1 MFMFGDKSGSQ
12 SSKSLNLSPP
22 PNTLPANLSSFHL
35 LQTRCLRLGVWKGT
49 QAPGVKDSR
58 TETPMNCQGDAALC
72 PENGCVNRSRY
83 RRTAPRLHRHCESCY
98 SRHCRAPPEVSV
110 SCMLIN
116 CRLLCGASFH
126 MCKESEHTLLCPN
139 EKVPCLNSCYGCPFT
154 MSRSR
159 LAKHLEV
166 CPASVVC
173 CSVEWNR
180 WPTEDIKSPLYIN
193 LMKETHGQQSLDLSM
208 ALRDQKHLCGRL
220 KMRSLFP
227 ELMEEPEVPI
237 PSETDEAVGWEVNVN
252 GESADSMGDET
263 FINSPLI
270 AAKEEHVEKGSQNL
284 IVNKE
289 KYDLFEKMFSM
300 ERGGCL
306 QVQKASSKTGE
317 KKDKNTQSKGS
328 KNPAVSEQEGSSMEP
343 VKVGQRGD
351 TIQPDIS
358 KTGLAPWQEGVL
370 ERLSQE
376 IEACTPRE
384 KDFVYGSLEP
394 IPVQTLRSFNVPT
407 SYKHKRI
414 QLKDPSNQALTKHK
428 SVDTSDLGVPEEDMQ
443 KMDEMFAT
451 LLCSA
456 ELEIR
461 GHKISEKVATDGL
474 YIDIATQTYNF
485 SMAPFKYNSTLADI
499 TTERDLMLYL
509 QMDTEIVT
517 LRHNKNTSA
526 FTQRRLQPSTH
537 RATVSYNQDLS
548 IFTLSPEITTSLLN
562 DSQMVPTQNSTLSLV
577 SRLFREVSATLLQE
591 RGMVGL
597 KWRKKF
603 YSHGRARWKSSIRR
617 QRTPSCR
624 LHRHCESCYSR
635 RCRAPPEVSVSCMII
650 NCRLLCGASFH
661 MCKESEHTLLCP
673 NEKVPCL
680 NSCYGC
686 PFTMSR
692 SRLAKHLEV
701 CPSSVVCCSMEWNR
715 WPIEETEP
723 PKFYQNILKEN
734 YTQEPLDL
742 SMAIRDQNH
751 LFHSLRMKVLFPE
764 LIEKVEEKL
773 VTQEMEGAIGG
784 MLDGVQEI
792 CTSTSDIQEGGLTQ
806 EAREALARDTNITG
820 LAKYDVWEKMF
831 SMELS
836 GCKHTVKALGKNLNS
851 SSGNPSTDLQPQT
864 NPSKLEVFK
873 EELLKQPEELFIP
886 NDIPKFNPYEM
897 DEDKFLIAK
906 SLFACDTRPNK
917 KFVYGYL
924 EPMKIKTVRTFKV
937 PTSFMARPG
946 HIRNPMHYKRVSKAV
961 DTSDIERNEMP
972 KWDEV
977 QATLLCSLEKE
988 LRGHLIAES
997 SSTDA
1002 LFVDKGTQTYDFYT
1016 APFKANATLADIT
1029 ADSTFKLH
1037 VQIQTESVTNRHN
1050 KSSSAFTYL
1059 CGHSFRRDEFPYHF
1073 KNVHSDIQTC
1083 LNGWFEERCPLAYLG
1098 CTFSQRRL
1106 RPSKHRAMISYNKD
1120 LSTLTLRPE
1129 VSSILFEG
1137 VRTVSSERKW
1147 VPNMDALSKLP
1158 FEVLVHIAGFLD
1170 SFTLSQLA
1178 LVSRLMREVC
1188 STLLQEKGMVS
1199 LKWEKKI
1206 FSHGRW
1212 CWRSRQK
1219 VWQFSNLFSP
1229 VEN

>member
-1 MFMFGDKSGSQ
+1 M
-12 SSKSLNLSPP
+12 
-22 PNTLPANLSSFHL
+22 
-35 LQTRCLRLGVWKGT
+35 
-49 QAPGVKDSR
+49 
-58 TETPMNCQGDAALC
+58 
-72 PENGCVNRSRY
+72 SRY

-180 WPTEDIKSPLYIN
+180 WPTEDIKSPLNIN

-328 KNPAVSEQEGSSMEP
+328 KNPAVSEQEESSMEP

-370 ERLSQE
+370 ERLGQE
-376 IEACTPRE
+376 VNPREYNMYIVHHGRMLLTFGQIEACTPRE

-526 FTQRRLQPSTH
+526 FTFLCGHFFRRDEFASHFKNVHSDIQSCLNGWFEERCPLSYLGCTFSQRRLQPSTH

-562 DSQMVPTQNSTLSLV
+562 DSQMVPTQNSTVRCEDCLSNLPFEVLRHIARYLDSFSLSQLSLV

-603 YSHGRARWKSSIRR
+603 YSHGRARWKSSI
-617 QRTPSCR
+617 
-624 LHRHCESCYSR
+624 
-635 RCRAPPEVSVSCMII
+635 
-650 NCRLLCGASFH
+650 
-661 MCKESEHTLLCP
+661 
-673 NEKVPCL
+673 
-680 NSCYGC
+680 
-686 PFTMSR
+686 
-692 SRLAKHLEV
+692 
-701 CPSSVVCCSMEWNR
+701 
-715 WPIEETEP
+715 
-723 PKFYQNILKEN
+723 
-734 YTQEPLDL
+734 
-742 SMAIRDQNH
+742 
-751 LFHSLRMKVLFPE
+751 
-764 LIEKVEEKL
+764 
-773 VTQEMEGAIGG
+773 
-784 MLDGVQEI
+784 
-792 CTSTSDIQEGGLTQ
+792 
-806 EAREALARDTNITG
+806 
-820 LAKYDVWEKMF
+820 VWEF
-831 SMELS
+831 S
-836 GCKHTVKALGKNLNS
+836 
-851 SSGNPSTDLQPQT
+851 
-864 NPSKLEVFK
+864 
-873 EELLKQPEELFIP
+873 
-886 NDIPKFNPYEM
+886 
-897 DEDKFLIAK
+897 
-906 SLFACDTRPNK
+906 SLFSRVNSWCFGDTPPMAEHLK
-917 KFVYGYL
+917 HCPYYQM
-924 EPMKIKTVRTFKV
+924 EPKTKPFAL
-937 PTSFMARPG
+937 TSM
-946 HIRNPMHYKRVSKAV
+946 
-961 DTSDIERNEMP
+961 
-972 KWDEV
+972 
-977 QATLLCSLEKE
+977 Q
-988 LRGHLIAES
+988 ES
-997 SSTDA
+997 
-1002 LFVDKGTQTYDFYT
+1002 
-1016 APFKANATLADIT
+1016 
-1029 ADSTFKLH
+1029 
-1037 VQIQTESVTNRHN
+1037 
-1050 KSSSAFTYL
+1050 KSSQKQQSLMTLFK
-1059 CGHSFRRDEFPYHF
+1059 GRR
-1073 KNVHSDIQTC
+1073 
-1083 LNGWFEERCPLAYLG
+1083 
-1098 CTFSQRRL
+1098 
-1106 RPSKHRAMISYNKD
+1106 
-1120 LSTLTLRPE
+1120 
-1129 VSSILFEG
+1129 
-1137 VRTVSSERKW
+1137 
-1147 VPNMDALSKLP
+1147 
-1158 FEVLVHIAGFLD
+1158 
-1170 SFTLSQLA
+1170 
-1178 LVSRLMREVC
+1178 
-1188 STLLQEKGMVS
+1188 
-1199 LKWEKKI
+1199 
-1206 FSHGRW
+1206 
-1212 CWRSRQK
+1212 
-1219 VWQFSNLFSP
+1219 
-1229 VEN
+1229 

>member
-1 MFMFGDKSGSQ
+1 
-12 SSKSLNLSPP
+12 
-22 PNTLPANLSSFHL
+22 
-35 LQTRCLRLGVWKGT
+35 LGC
-49 QAPGVKDSR
+49 
-58 TETPMNCQGDAALC
+58 M
-72 PENGCVNRSRY
+72 
-83 RRTAPRLHRHCESCY
+83 RTAPRLHRHCESCY

-180 WPTEDIKSPLYIN
+180 WPTEDIKSPLNIN

-300 ERGGCL
+300 ERG
-306 QVQKASSKTGE
+306 E
-317 KKDKNTQSKGS
+317 I
-328 KNPAVSEQEGSSMEP
+328 NPREYNMYIVHHGRMLLTF
-343 VKVGQRGD
+343 GQ
-351 TIQPDIS
+351 
-358 KTGLAPWQEGVL
+358 
-370 ERLSQE
+370 

-526 FTQRRLQPSTH
+526 FTFLCGHFFRRDEFASHFKNVHSDIQSCLNGWFEERCPLSYLGCTFSQRRLQPSTH

-562 DSQMVPTQNSTLSLV
+562 DSQMVPTQNSTVRCEDCLSNLPFEVLRHIARYLDSFSLSQLSLV

-603 YSHGRARWKSSIRR
+603 YSHGRARWKSSI
-617 QRTPSCR
+617 
-624 LHRHCESCYSR
+624 
-635 RCRAPPEVSVSCMII
+635 
-650 NCRLLCGASFH
+650 
-661 MCKESEHTLLCP
+661 
-673 NEKVPCL
+673 
-680 NSCYGC
+680 
-686 PFTMSR
+686 
-692 SRLAKHLEV
+692 
-701 CPSSVVCCSMEWNR
+701 
-715 WPIEETEP
+715 
-723 PKFYQNILKEN
+723 
-734 YTQEPLDL
+734 
-742 SMAIRDQNH
+742 
-751 LFHSLRMKVLFPE
+751 
-764 LIEKVEEKL
+764 
-773 VTQEMEGAIGG
+773 
-784 MLDGVQEI
+784 
-792 CTSTSDIQEGGLTQ
+792 
-806 EAREALARDTNITG
+806 
-820 LAKYDVWEKMF
+820 VWEF
-831 SMELS
+831 S
-836 GCKHTVKALGKNLNS
+836 
-851 SSGNPSTDLQPQT
+851 
-864 NPSKLEVFK
+864 
-873 EELLKQPEELFIP
+873 
-886 NDIPKFNPYEM
+886 
-897 DEDKFLIAK
+897 
-906 SLFACDTRPNK
+906 SLFSRVNSWCFGDTPPMAEHLK
-917 KFVYGYL
+917 HCPYYQM
-924 EPMKIKTVRTFKV
+924 EPKTKPFAL
-937 PTSFMARPG
+937 TSM
-946 HIRNPMHYKRVSKAV
+946 
-961 DTSDIERNEMP
+961 
-972 KWDEV
+972 
-977 QATLLCSLEKE
+977 Q
-988 LRGHLIAES
+988 ES
-997 SSTDA
+997 
-1002 LFVDKGTQTYDFYT
+1002 
-1016 APFKANATLADIT
+1016 
-1029 ADSTFKLH
+1029 
-1037 VQIQTESVTNRHN
+1037 
-1050 KSSSAFTYL
+1050 KSSQKQQSLMTLFK
-1059 CGHSFRRDEFPYHF
+1059 GRR
-1073 KNVHSDIQTC
+1073 
-1083 LNGWFEERCPLAYLG
+1083 
-1098 CTFSQRRL
+1098 
-1106 RPSKHRAMISYNKD
+1106 
-1120 LSTLTLRPE
+1120 
-1129 VSSILFEG
+1129 
-1137 VRTVSSERKW
+1137 
-1147 VPNMDALSKLP
+1147 
-1158 FEVLVHIAGFLD
+1158 
-1170 SFTLSQLA
+1170 
-1178 LVSRLMREVC
+1178 
-1188 STLLQEKGMVS
+1188 
-1199 LKWEKKI
+1199 
-1206 FSHGRW
+1206 
-1212 CWRSRQK
+1212 
-1219 VWQFSNLFSP
+1219 
-1229 VEN
+1229 